1 MEKFVLYVGL
11 NDKDSKKQEIETQ
24 KAINLVC
31 NILAKQGITD
41 LTINTG
47 LGAYTHE
54 DGTRT
59 FETSLI
65 ITMLFIE
72 RVQVVN
78 AVSDIKTILNQE
90 CVALETVKVEKS
102 ELI

>member
-11 NDKDSKKQEIETQ
+11 NDKDTKKQEIDTQ
-24 KAINLVC
+24 KAINIVC
-31 NILAKQGITD
+31 NILARQGITD
-41 LTINTG
+41 LTIQQG
-47 LGAYTHE
+47 VGVYTHE

-72 RVQVVN
+72 KIQVAN

-90 CVALETVKVEKS
+90 AVVFETVEVKESK
-102 ELI
+102 LM

>member
-11 NDKDSKKQEIETQ
+11 NDKDTKKQEIDTQ
-24 KAINLVC
+24 KAINIVC
-31 NILAKQGITD
+31 NILARQGITD
-41 LTINTG
+41 LTIQQG
-47 LGAYTHE
+47 VGAYTHE

-72 RVQVVN
+72 KIQVAN

-90 CVALETVKVEKS
+90 AVVFETVEVKESK
-102 ELI
+102 LM

>member
-11 NDKDSKKQEIETQ
+11 NDKDTKKQEIDTQ
-24 KAINLVC
+24 KAINIVC
-31 NILAKQGITD
+31 NILARQGITD
-41 LTINTG
+41 LTMQQG
-47 LGAYTHE
+47 VGAYTHE

-72 RVQVVN
+72 RIQVVN
-78 AVSDIKTILNQE
+78 AISDIKTILNQE
-90 CVALETVKVEKS
+90 CVALETIKVEKS